1 MPGYRHPIGVQSSGD
16 PIEEIRP
23 ILSAINHPALIVNGS
38 NDTMLPADNSYFMF
52 KHLRKGQQILIL
64 TLDAVRCF
72 SIQNFSS
79 RTPYFSCAHPC
90 QVNRTSAADL
100 GDSS

>member
-52 KHLRKGQQILIL
+52 KHLRKGS
-64 TLDAVRCF
+64 TNPYPDAGRGSLLQDPELFVAHTALFLR
-72 SIQNFSS
+72 SS
-79 RTPYFSCAHPC
+79 
-90 QVNRTSAADL
+90 L
-100 GDSS
+100 SS

>member
-52 KHLRKGQQILIL
+52 KHLRNGRLIL
-64 TLDAVRCF
+64 YPDAGHGSLFQYPELIV
-72 SIQNFSS
+72 
-79 RTPYFSCAHPC
+79 AHTALFL
-90 QVNRTSAADL
+90 R
-100 GDSS
+100 